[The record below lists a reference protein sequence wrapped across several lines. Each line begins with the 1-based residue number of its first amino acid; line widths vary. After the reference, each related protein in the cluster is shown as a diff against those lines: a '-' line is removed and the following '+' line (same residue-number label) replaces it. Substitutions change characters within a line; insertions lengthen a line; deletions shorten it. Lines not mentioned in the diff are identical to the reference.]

1 MITSTIDI
9 VKEEFAKVCAELHI
23 CTEKEGESIK
33 GTDMKYRQTL
43 LIYDDVTDYIKRNFI
58 QQCVM
63 LANEKQ
69 VETMRILGAFMR
81 SCSQDAYLNS
91 PLTLFVEDMVEH
103 DKMITL
109 KVKFIQGRLE
119 SILNPNFNASEEEI
133 REFINLNLRSVIGN
147 GLLLVKFLAT
157 EGFVADKEYTN
168 QFIKFLATG
177 GGFAAYKEYTNQ
189 SQQILNKWISE
200 AKDPTE
206 EEMVR
211 LMHMTPMNKDIIEMT
226 NINLDRY
233 YALCDIFIW

>member
-1 MITSTIDI
+1 MITDAIDV

-23 CTEKEGESIK
+23 CTEEEGESIK
-33 GTDMKYRQTL
+33 NTDMKYRQTL

-63 LANEKQ
+63 LAKEKQ
-69 VETMRILGAFMR
+69 ADTMRILGAFVK
-81 SCSQDAYLNS
+81 SCSQDSYLNS

-109 KVKFIQGRLE
+109 KTKFIQGRLE

-157 EGFVADKEYTN
+157 KGFTE
-168 QFIKFLATG
+168 
-177 GGFAAYKEYTNQ
+177 YKEYTNQ

-211 LMHMTPMNKDIIEMT
+211 LMYMTPMNKDIIEMT
-226 NINLDRY
+226 NIDLDRY
-233 YALCDIFIW
+233 YELCDIFIW

>member
-1 MITSTIDI
+1 MITSTIDV

-23 CTEKEGESIK
+23 CTEEEGESIK
-33 GTDMKYRQTL
+33 NTDMKYRQTL

-63 LANEKQ
+63 LAKEKKA
-69 VETMRILGAFMR
+69 ETMRILGAFMK
-81 SCSQDAYLNS
+81 SCSQDSYLNS

-109 KVKFIQGRLE
+109 KTKFIQGRLE

-157 EGFVADKEYTN
+157 EGFVA
-168 QFIKFLATG
+168 
-177 GGFAAYKEYTNQ
+177 YKAYTNQ

-211 LMHMTPMNKDIIEMT
+211 LMCMTPMNKDIVEMT

-233 YALCDIFIW
+233 YELCDIFIW

>member
-1 MITSTIDI
+1 MITDTIDV

-23 CTEKEGESIK
+23 CTEEEGESIK
-33 GTDMKYRQTL
+33 NTDMKYRQTL

-63 LANEKQ
+63 LAKEKQ
-69 VETMRILGAFMR
+69 AETMRILGAFMK
-81 SCSQDAYLNS
+81 SCSQDSYLNS

-109 KVKFIQGRLE
+109 KTKFIQGRLE

-147 GLLLVKFLAT
+147 GLLLVKFLAS
-157 EGFVADKEYTN
+157 E
-168 QFIKFLATG
+168 
-177 GGFAAYKEYTNQ
+177 GFAAYKEYTNQ

-206 EEMVR
+206 EGMVR
-211 LMHMTPMNKDIIEMT
+211 LMYMTPMNKDIIEMT
-226 NINLDRY
+226 NIDLDRY
-233 YALCDIFIW
+233 YKLCDIFIW

>member
-1 MITSTIDI
+1 MITSAIDV

-23 CTEKEGESIK
+23 CTEEEGESIK
-33 GTDMKYRQTL
+33 NTDMKYRQTL

-63 LANEKQ
+63 LAKEKQ
-69 VETMRILGAFMR
+69 AETMRILGAFMK
-81 SCSQDAYLNS
+81 SCSQDSYLNS

-109 KVKFIQGRLE
+109 KTKFIQGRLE

-157 EGFVADKEYTN
+157 EGF
-168 QFIKFLATG
+168 
-177 GGFAAYKEYTNQ
+177 AAYKEYTNR

-206 EEMVR
+206 EGMVR
-211 LMHMTPMNKDIIEMT
+211 LMYMTPMNKDIIEMT
-226 NINLDRY
+226 NMNLDRY
-233 YALCDIFIW
+233 YELCDIFIW